1 LAVHW
6 ALLLLALPLLLLGA
20 VLQSK
25 VQRLLLLLLLLLA
38 RKHPPHNPPQVAD
51 LPQTLVAMQLLLRR
65 AAAGPMLPTVY
76 CWLES

>member
-25 VQRLLLLLLLLLA
+25 VQRLPLLLLLA